1 MNFPRFTGHQ
11 VKSYNKIKGGSEGM
25 EGNRRNYSEEFK
37 KEAVG
42 HSLTSEKTV
51 IEVAQDL
58 GVIWIDGVPNIGK
71 TENWPSPEMVS
82 KGSPRKKKR
91 SEGLKKELYD
101 VKRCE
106 IY

>member
-1 MNFPRFTGHQ
+1 
-11 VKSYNKIKGGSEGM
+11 M

-37 KEAVG
+37 RDAVG

-51 IEVAQDL
+51 AEVAQDL
-58 GVIWIDGVPNIGK
+58 GIAHSNLRRWRAQY
-71 TENWPSPEMVS
+71 
-82 KGSPRKKKR
+82 RKNGELSFPGNGNQKLTPQEEEIR
-91 SEGLKKELYD
+91 RLKKELYN